1 MAAVSFDNPLYGQSE
16 DNPIATIEPRVLA
29 SFTTQSTKKASM
41 SDGARAL
48 LDADNGTR
56 LR

>member
-48 LDADNGTR
+48 LDADNGT
-56 LR
+56 